1 MWKRRYGIFE
11 FVSFNVLSNFCFD
24 NLTVARL
31 NEYQSSS
38 DLDSC
43 FRCLILKQTPPP
55 KAVKKA
61 TPAKAAKAASAVKN
75 GAAKKAESEDDGDD
89 DSGEF

>member
-1 MWKRRYGIFE
+1 MWKRRYGTFE
-11 FVSFNVLSNFCFD
+11 FFCFD
-24 NLTVARL
+24 TLRVARL